1 MIDTQGIPS
10 IWEELKRI
18 NASLA
23 KICPYT
29 VGDLYITVSAAN
41 PATTWVGTTWEKVEG
56 AVIRATSGSE
66 AATVSKSGS
75 DTVTLGVNHMPVHN
89 HPASGSSDVQGWHG
103 HNANHGHSAWQDAHA
118 HTQPSHNHATGRASV
133 VFNGGNGSQVPLTDG
148 NYGGTY
154 GTTHAGGDNT
164 GGAQPT
170 VYVNATNFDTAGS
183 GSHSHNIGV
192 SVGNA
197 GGGAAFSVLP
207 VHIKAHVWRRL
218 T

>member
-75 DTVTLGVNHMPVHN
+75 DTVTLGVSNLPAHN
-89 HPASGSSDVQGWHG
+89 HPASGSSNSTGAHT
-103 HNANHGHSAWQDAHA
+103 HTANHNHSASQSAHA
-118 HTQPSHNHATGRASV
+118 HTQPAHTHTV
-133 VFNGGNGSQVPLTDG
+133 VIGGGVQGDAYRVDGGGSTKWT
-148 NYGGTY
+148 NTK
-154 GTTHAGGDNT
+154 TSSSAGGENT
-164 GGAQPT
+164 GSAQPT
-170 VYVNATNFDTAGS
+170 ITINTTNVTTSSTGA
-183 GSHSHNIGV
+183 HSHTISV
-192 SVGNA
+192 STSNT